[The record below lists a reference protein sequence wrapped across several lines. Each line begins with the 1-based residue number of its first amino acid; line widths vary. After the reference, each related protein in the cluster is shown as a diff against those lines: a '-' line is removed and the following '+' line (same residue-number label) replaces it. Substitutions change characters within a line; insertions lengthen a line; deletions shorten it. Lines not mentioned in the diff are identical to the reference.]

1 MTAQEH
7 GNIFEEGGDLNLD
20 RFKPKS
26 APADNRLTPQDL
38 RGIAE
43 RTKFVSREAK
53 DAKAPSPSVPL
64 LRRGAHRTGRT
75 VTITLKTT
83 PQHSNRFYAVAEAQG
98 WLIGETFELALQ
110 ALEEKLAGQGGHGEP
125 R

>member
-26 APADNRLTPQDL
+26 APADNRPTPQDL

-64 LRRGAHRTGRT
+64 LRRGAPPHRPHGHDHPEDHAAAFQPLLRGR
-75 VTITLKTT
+75 
-83 PQHSNRFYAVAEAQG
+83 
-98 WLIGETFELALQ
+98 
-110 ALEEKLAGQGGHGEP
+110 
-125 R
+125 

>member
-1 MTAQEH
+1 M
-7 GNIFEEGGDLNLD
+7 
-20 RFKPKS
+20 
-26 APADNRLTPQDL
+26 
-38 RGIAE
+38 
-43 RTKFVSREAK
+43 
-53 DAKAPSPSVPL
+53 PL

-125 R
+125 SP